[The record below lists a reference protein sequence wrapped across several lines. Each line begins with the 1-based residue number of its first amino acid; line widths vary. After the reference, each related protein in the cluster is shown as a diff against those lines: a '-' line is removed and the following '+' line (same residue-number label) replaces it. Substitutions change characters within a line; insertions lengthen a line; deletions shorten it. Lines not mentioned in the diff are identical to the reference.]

1 MTDLDASRRPAQTDE
16 IRRVAGEALS
26 AVASA
31 LNVAA
36 VVVGVLACVVWV
48 RSAEAHGQPD
58 FPGRY
63 LFALLPLLTAAGTL
77 KLYARSM
84 ERESP

>member
-1 MTDLDASRRPAQTDE
+1 MTDLNATRRPTQTDP
-16 IRRVAGEALS
+16 IRRAVGEALS
-26 AVASA
+26 AVSSA

-36 VVVGVLACVVWV
+36 IVVGVLACVVWV
-48 RSAEAHGQPD
+48 RSAEVYGHPD

-63 LFALLPLLTAAGTL
+63 LFALLPLLFAAGTL
-77 KLYARSM
+77 KLYAHSM

>member
-1 MTDLDASRRPAQTDE
+1 MTDLNATQQPAQRDQ
-16 IRRVAGEALS
+16 IRSAVGEALS
-26 AVASA
+26 AVSSA

-48 RSAEAHGQPD
+48 RSAEVYRHPD

-63 LFALLPLLTAAGTL
+63 LFALLPLLFAAGTL
-77 KLYARSM
+77 KLYAHSM
-84 ERESP
+84 ERESS